1 MKLRPALPLISR
13 DIIARLKPK
22 PQFRLWHLH
31 GLRRTAIDRASPTP
45 P

>member
-22 PQFRLWHLH
+22 PQLRFWHLP
-31 GLRRTAIDRASPTP
+31 GLRRSATDRASTAPR
-45 P
+45 